1 MESPSVSF
9 CGQDGWMLAMV
20 FSGVIDVDFGF
31 VHKNA
36 ILRPVHV
43 PVK

>member
-1 MESPSVSF
+1 
-9 CGQDGWMLAMV
+9 MV
-20 FSGVIDVDFGF
+20 FSGVLIDVDFGL